1 MSRHLIAGLFSLL
14 LVAGAPLAQA
24 DRVAHFKGEAAP
36 TLDIALS
43 NLAEHNP
50 RLAELI
56 QQETLDPQ
64 SMHAVHQLTYTLENA
79 LETLRNELEAAAEA
93 LEAVHVASETS
104 DPATVR
110 SAGQQYL
117 DTLKQVAR

>member
-1 MSRHLIAGLFSLL
+1 MSRHVIAGVFSLF
-14 LVAGAPLAQA
+14 LVAAAPLTHA

-36 TLDIALS
+36 TLEVALA
-43 NLAEHNP
+43 NLAKHNAH
-50 RLAELI
+50 LAELI

-79 LETLRNELEAAAEA
+79 LETLRNELAAAAET

-104 DPATVR
+104 DPDTVR